1 MKILEKKKF
10 RVLAVLTA
18 ITLLSIACS
27 GNDDETDTSIVSVS
41 GSTNIGLIDDKRIL
55 QAESEPGN
63 WLAHGRTYE
72 EQRFSPLK
80 QINKES
86 ISDLGLVW
94 SKDMGTNRA
103 LEATP
108 IVVDGIMFF
117 TSTWSRVYAVDALT
131 GETIWTFDPKVPG
144 EWARKACC
152 DIVNRGVAVYNL
164 SLIHI

>member
-10 RVLAVLTA
+10 RVLALLTA

-117 TSTWSRVYAVDALT
+117 TSTFYH
-131 GETIWTFDPKVPG
+131 
-144 EWARKACC
+144 
-152 DIVNRGVAVYNL
+152 Y
-164 SLIHI
+164 